1 MPDPGTFLC
10 GEPQKLLPDPGSPT
24 HQRFVLA
31 ETATHPWDSAERLQQ
46 YLSPRWC
53 HPPINSRRPS
63 NPSHDESVA

>member
-31 ETATHPWDSAERLQQ
+31 ETATHPWDCAERLQ
-46 YLSPRWC
+46 
-53 HPPINSRRPS
+53 HF
-63 NPSHDESVA
+63 VAEVVSSTHQ